1 VRIQTRNR
9 NPRPDQATGEAGVA
23 TAGLTGSR
31 LTAGYGTLRAIR
43 DVSVQIEGEQ
53 LIGIVGPNGAG
64 KTTLLR
70 ALAGVILPMEGQVSW
85 HGRDVSR
92 QRADVRARDG
102 IAFVQEGRHLFGS
115 LSVRDNLLMGAY
127 GRKRHRALRQGV
139 DRVVG
144 LFPALSPLLKRTSRT
159 LSGGEQQMVA
169 IGRALMG
176 DPECLLID
184 EPSLGLAPVIVDPI
198 YQALPE
204 LCRERM
210 SVAVVEQEVDRV
222 LSTTRYVYVMRDGE
236 IVSEGPSED
245 LRADPSILGD
255 LYLGKE

>member
-1 VRIQTRNR
+1 MRIQKRNR
-9 NPRPDQATGEAGVA
+9 TPSPHRATGGADADSV
-23 TAGLTGSR
+23 GLIGDR
-31 LTAGYGTLRAIR
+31 LTAGYGSLRAIR
-43 DVSVQIEGEQ
+43 DVSVEIEGER

-70 ALAGVILPMEGQVSW
+70 ALAGVIPPMEGQVSW
-85 HGRDVSR
+85 RGRDVSR

-127 GRKRHRALRQGV
+127 GRKRHRALQHGV

-184 EPSLGLAPVIVDPI
+184 EPSLGLAPVIVDSI

-204 LCRERM
+204 LCRAHV
-210 SVAVVEQEVDRV
+210 SVAVVEQEVERV
-222 LSTTRYVYVMRDGE
+222 LATTHYVYVMRDGE
-236 IVSEGPSED
+236 IVSQGPSAD

>member
-1 VRIQTRNR
+1 VRIQARNR
-9 NPRPDQATGEAGVA
+9 NPSPGRTTDEAG
-23 TAGLTGSR
+23 AGGVGLVGSR
-31 LTAGYGTLRAIR
+31 LTAGYGTLQAIR
-43 DVSVQIEGEQ
+43 DVSVHVEGDR
-53 LIGIVGPNGAG
+53 LVGIVGPNGAG

-70 ALAGVILPMEGQVSW
+70 TLAGDIIPMAGNVSW
-85 HGRDVSR
+85 RGRDVSR
-92 QRADVRARDG
+92 QRADVRARSG

-127 GRKRHRALRQGV
+127 GRNRHKALQQGA
-139 DRVVG
+139 DRVLG
-144 LFPALSPLLKRTSRT
+144 LFPALAPLLKRTART

-184 EPSLGLAPVIVDPI
+184 EPSLGLAPVIVDSI

-204 LCRERM
+204 LCRAHVT
-210 SVAVVEQEVDRV
+210 VAVVEQEVDRV
-222 LSTTRYVYVMRDGE
+222 LAAARYVYVMRDGE

-245 LRADPSILGD
+245 LRANPAVLGD